1 MGFLVVLCNLA
12 SYRRYQLAASLCL
25 PVLEKRSVVVLVINF
40 TQMLAFVQ
48 TTEICQNIL

>member
-25 PVLEKRSVVVLVINF
+25 PVLDRQSVVMLVINF
-40 TQMLAFVQ
+40 TQTLAFV
-48 TTEICQNIL
+48 